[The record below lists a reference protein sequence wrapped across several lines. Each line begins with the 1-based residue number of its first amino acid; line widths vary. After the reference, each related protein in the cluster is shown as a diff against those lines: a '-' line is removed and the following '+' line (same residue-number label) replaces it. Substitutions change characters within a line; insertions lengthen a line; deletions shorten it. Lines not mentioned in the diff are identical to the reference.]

1 MDTRTPEPWINE
13 ATGQVSRRIF
23 SDPAIY
29 EREVE
34 HIFNR
39 CWLFLGHE
47 TELPQPGDYVTR
59 PMGDDHVIVVRGEDG
74 ILRAF
79 LNSCM
84 HRGTQLCR
92 ADAGKAKRFTCPYH
106 AWTYDTKGTLL
117 RTSFDHYYKR
127 EEFSQLNLVPV
138 TQLETYAGLIF
149 ATWDSDAPPL
159 QTYLGDIT
167 WYLDILFQRS
177 PAGMAV
183 LGPPQRWVVE
193 TNWKVPALNFG
204 TDTQH
209 AIRAH
214 YGPLAI
220 GEQYGGISSRV
231 LMELSKNAPQIS
243 FPGGHGCILIPTP
256 EEMPDYLG
264 FPPELVP
271 DYERLLKPEQYAF
284 LRRLFVSVGTI
295 FPYLSWIQ
303 ILLATVPEK
312 PPISFLSL
320 RSWQP
325 LGPHK
330 IELRSWYFVEQE
342 ASPEWKAEALKC
354 GIQNFAMSGLFEEDD
369 AEIWASIVQGTKGS
383 IARRHMSD
391 FRAGFDMQPLTDFPG
406 PGTAYPSLIPEC
418 EQFNLLRHWNR
429 LMTHTNGAGPE

>member
-1 MDTRTPEPWINE
+1 MTHTLDAPVWVNE
-13 ATGQVSRRIF
+13 EAGRVSRRIF
-23 SDPAIY
+23 TDPVIY

-34 HIFNR
+34 QIFNR
-39 CWLFLGHE
+39 SWLFLGHD
-47 TELPQPGDYVTR
+47 TELPHPGDYVTR
-59 PMGDDHVIVVRGEDG
+59 PMGDDQVIVVRGEDG
-74 ILRAF
+74 VLRAF

-92 ADAGKAKRFTCPYH
+92 ADAGNTKRFVCPYH
-106 AWTYDTKGTLL
+106 AWTYDTQGTLL
-117 RTSFDHYYKR
+117 GTSFDTYYSSGTSP
-127 EEFSQLNLVPV
+127 ESNLVSV
-138 TQLETYAGLIF
+138 AQLDTSAGLIF
-149 ATWDSDAPPL
+149 ATWDPQAPSL
-159 QTYLGDIT
+159 QSYLGDIS
-167 WYLDILFQRS
+167 WYLDILFRRT
-177 PAGMAV
+177 PAGMEV
-183 LGPPQRWVVE
+183 LGPPQRWIVE
-193 TNWKVPALNFG
+193 TNWKIPALNFG

-231 LMELSKNAPQIS
+231 LMQLAENAPQIS

-256 EEMPDYLG
+256 DEMPDYFGL
-264 FPPELVP
+264 PPELVSH
-271 DYERLLKPEQYAF
+271 YQRLLKPEQCAF
-284 LRRLFVSVGTI
+284 LRRLFVGVGTI

-303 ILLATVPEK
+303 ILLATVPDK

-330 IELRSWYFVEQE
+330 IELQSWYFAEQE
-342 ASPEWKAEALKC
+342 ASAAWKEEVLKC

-369 AEIWASIVQGTKGS
+369 AEIWASVIRGTKGS
-383 IARRHMSD
+383 IARRYTSD
-391 FRAGFDMQPLTDFPG
+391 FRAGFSMQPLTDFPG
-406 PGTAYPSLIPEC
+406 PGTAYPSHLPDC

-429 LMTHTNGAGPE
+429 LMTQENGAAG